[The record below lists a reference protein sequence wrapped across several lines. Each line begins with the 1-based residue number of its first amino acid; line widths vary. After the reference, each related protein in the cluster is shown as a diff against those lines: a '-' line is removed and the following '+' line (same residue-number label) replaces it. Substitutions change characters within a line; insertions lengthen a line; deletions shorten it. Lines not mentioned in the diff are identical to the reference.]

1 MCGQIRQHIYRDKPV
16 NVWTGVR
23 VDGCEQVLCANV
35 FYLVQCGNK
44 NVQKGDDRSD
54 FFFLKPSLKWFYP
67 SARPR
72 GCAIQNQTT
81 IRGLSGS
88 LGRVSDSLVNSLKL
102 YFEL

>member
-35 FYLVQCGNK
+35 FYLVKCGNK

-54 FFFLKPSLKWFYP
+54 FFF
-67 SARPR
+67 
-72 GCAIQNQTT
+72 
-81 IRGLSGS
+81 
-88 LGRVSDSLVNSLKL
+88 
-102 YFEL
+102 

>member
-54 FFFLKPSLKWFYP
+54 FFFLLNLLKNGFTP
-67 SARPR
+67 
-72 GCAIQNQTT
+72 
-81 IRGLSGS
+81 L
-88 LGRVSDSLVNSLKL
+88 RVSAAVRYKTKPPSGASLAA
-102 YFEL
+102 

>member
-1 MCGQIRQHIYRDKPV
+1 MVTLNLYTILVHCTICGQIRQHLNRDKPV

-54 FFFLKPSLKWFYP
+54 IFFKPS
-67 SARPR
+67 
-72 GCAIQNQTT
+72 
-81 IRGLSGS
+81 
-88 LGRVSDSLVNSLKL
+88 
-102 YFEL
+102 

>member
-54 FFFLKPSLKWFYP
+54 FFFKPSLKWFYP
-67 SARPR
+67 SARLRDTKPNHHQGPLWQLR
-72 GCAIQNQTT
+72 QGQ
-81 IRGLSGS
+81 RFFG
-88 LGRVSDSLVNSLKL
+88 
-102 YFEL
+102 